1 MVRLGGISGRDDGA
15 WDFVRFRLF
24 EVLDDCGVAVCD
36 GRIVQFSVVVV
47 TQVVQSLV
55 QGGSEVLVVVHGVF
69 MIVRRELNCVRLVG
83 YADVG
88 FR

>member
-1 MVRLGGISGRDDGA
+1 MVRLVGISGRDDGA

-36 GRIVQFSVVVV
+36 GWIVQFSVVVV

-55 QGGSEVLVVVHGVF
+55 QGGSEVLVVVHAVF
-69 MIVRRELNCVRLVG
+69 MIVRREVNSVRLVG